1 MSNIREQ
8 AKALMIEQYKESPRL
23 ISLLDNIMLQT
34 DDLADL
40 YQQIRGISDIDAASG
55 ESLDVIGRIVVMP
68 RPFVEVDPEIVFTFD
83 GAVGGGF
90 NDGIFIGLNP
100 LLNAKLD
107 DEGYRL
113 LLKSKI
119 RHNVA
124 RCTIDDMLNSLTAVL
139 GPGVTLNNGV
149 GYVELVLPQALSA
162 YENSLISD
170 TLPLTAGVRLEQT
183 LVTTLPPTTEVP

>member
-1 MSNIREQ
+1 
-8 AKALMIEQYKESPRL
+8 MIEQYKESPRL